1 MDPYKVLGI
10 NENATDEEVKKA
22 YRNLAKK
29 YHPDNYANSPLSDL
43 AQEKMK
49 EINEAY
55 DKIQEMRKNGAPG
68 GDNSDFNFR
77 RGAKSAFPQ
86 IRELINAG
94 NFAEADVMLNNV
106 NPADR
111 GAEWYF
117 LKGCVFVRR
126 GWYYEAQK
134 HFQTA
139 CDMDPSNEEYRMA
152 LNNLTGRARG
162 YGQDYR
168 NQNGVG
174 GCSACD
180 ICTGLICADCCCE
193 MCGGDLIRC
202 C

>member
-29 YHPDNYANSPLSDL
+29 YHPDNYANSPLADV

-55 DKIQEMRKNGAPG
+55 DAIQEQRKNRQSSGE
-68 GDNSDFNFR
+68 NRDFNFH
-77 RGAKSAFPQ
+77 RGARTAFPQ

-106 NPADR
+106 DPSDR

-117 LKGCVFVRR
+117 LKGCIFVRR

-134 HFQTA
+134 NFRTA
-139 CDMDPSNEEYRMA
+139 CDMDPSNEEYRAA
-152 LNNLTGRARG
+152 LDNLTGRANNFGR
-162 YGQDYR
+162 DYR
-168 NQNGVG
+168 DGTAG

-180 ICTGLICADCCCE
+180 ICSGLICADCCCE

>member
-29 YHPDNYANSPLSDL
+29 YHPDNYANSPLADV

-55 DKIQEMRKNGAPG
+55 DKIQEMRKKGASN
-68 GDNSDFNFR
+68 DNRDFNFHR
-77 RGAKSAFPQ
+77 SARTAFPQ

-94 NFAEADVMLNNV
+94 NFAEADVMLNKV
-106 NPADR
+106 NPVER

-134 HFQTA
+134 NFQTA
-139 CDMDPSNEEYRMA
+139 CDMDPSNEEYRAA
-152 LNNLTGRARG
+152 LDNLMGRARG

-168 NQNGVG
+168 DQTVG

-180 ICTGLICADCCCE
+180 ICSGLICADCCCE